1 MDRRKQYGLVLAALS
16 LPACLA
22 SAQDASPSPM
32 IAATPRPTPVATAKP
47 AATPAAIKP
56 PTPAAAVDE
65 ITAARRADRKERQK
79 EIEEFLDAKGGDAT
93 LKKLLD
99 RLPPD
104 VDREAFRKN
113 LLRWRDLPLEERD
126 ALRGQVDNR
135 GELIKAE
142 IDKTVRDS
150 GLNLNA
156 DQREV
161 FALRYMQERRKLER
175 SLRDQMGAE
184 RARRLPGIVEQLKKE
199 FSSAATPTASPL
211 PKGPTATPSPTPPV
225 G

>member
-1 MDRRKQYGLVLAALS
+1 MDRRKQYGLVLAVLFSSARLTN
-16 LPACLA
+16 
-22 SAQDASPSPM
+22 AQDAV
-32 IAATPRPTPVATAKP
+32 PTPP
-47 AATPAAIKP
+47 
-56 PTPAAAVDE
+56 VDQV
-65 ITAARRADRKERQK
+65 TAARRADRKERQK
-79 EIEEFLDAKGGDAT
+79 EIEEFLDAKGGDAP

-104 VDREAFRKN
+104 ADREAFRKN
-113 LLRWRDLPLEERD
+113 LLRWRDLPPEERN

-142 IDKTVRDS
+142 VDKTIKDC
-150 GLNLNA
+150 GLQLSP

-161 FALRYMQERRKLER
+161 FVLRYMQERRKLEK

-184 RARRLPGIVEQLKKE
+184 RARRLPGIIEQLKKE
-199 FSSAATPTASPL
+199 FPSPAPPTATPL
-211 PKGPTATPSPTPPV
+211 PKGPAATPSPTPAV